1 MITADGPWLYVKEC
15 VFLKSFTPKWILT
28 FTSRRFLFLCCFMK
42 LDAGLHY
49 VPPAAVYIFLYILSQ
64 SQQSGQSGHV
74 HGYFTRTVVYKSTK
88 IYVYYLLSSLGLKFE
103 ILTQI
108 RMTFMLVQKHFC
120 IS

>member
-49 VPPAAVYIFLYILSQ
+49 VPPAAVCL
-64 SQQSGQSGHV
+64 
-74 HGYFTRTVVYKSTK
+74 YKSVYSCTSCLK
-88 IYVYYLLSSLGLKFE
+88 VNNQDNQDMFMAVLQEQWYIKAQKYMSTIYYP
-103 ILTQI
+103 
-108 RMTFMLVQKHFC
+108 H
-120 IS
+120 